1 MIVEWRQLRTL
12 TKTFYIGGLVSFLGL
27 AITILTGMTSIN
39 GNEIPPAG

>member
-1 MIVEWRQLRTL
+1 MIVEWRQLSTL

>member
-1 MIVEWRQLRTL
+1 MIVEWRQLSTL
-12 TKTFYIGGLVSFLGL
+12 TKTFYIGGLVSFLVL